1 MLTET
6 FLIQCY
12 MLSKHLAAY

>member
-6 FLIQCY
+6 FLIYSY
-12 MLSKHLAAY
+12 MLS